1 MSKCDK
7 YLLVIWSR
15 GETFPWDVHS
25 EEVKDVLFCFRGV
38 GICEDLLLK
47 SFRDP
52 LGDADFVFQES
63 PEIGIWRRVVVFNT
77 LDLDVEISLGD
88 VDKSVTLVSILT
100 VLKVTLSLLVL
111 RLTKWV
117 SLLSWSSYSELMD
130 ALSLL
135 FLVEPCILF
144 RTVLGEPFDSTHAPI
159 IIYKT
164 FFLKLICIR
173 VEAVILQVLMSIEVD
188 IVASILDQW

>member
-1 MSKCDK
+1 
-7 YLLVIWSR
+7 
-15 GETFPWDVHS
+15 
-25 EEVKDVLFCFRGV
+25 
-38 GICEDLLLK
+38 
-47 SFRDP
+47 
-52 LGDADFVFQES
+52 
-63 PEIGIWRRVVVFNT
+63 
-77 LDLDVEISLGD
+77 
-88 VDKSVTLVSILT
+88 
-100 VLKVTLSLLVL
+100 
-111 RLTKWV
+111 
-117 SLLSWSSYSELMD
+117 MD